1 MRFFPAMVELR
12 NQISN
17 GAIGEVQYVFGTF
30 GFSGGRQV
38 SRLADLELGGGA
50 ILDIGVYT
58 INLATMI
65 FGEEPETI
73 QSSGWL
79 MPSGADEFAAMTFK

>member
-1 MRFFPAMVELR
+1 MVELR
-12 NQISN
+12 NQISS
-17 GAIGEVQYVFGTF
+17 GAIGEVQYISSTF
-30 GFSGGRQV
+30 GLSGGRQR
-38 SRLADLELGGGA
+38 SRFTCLELGGGA
-50 ILDIGVYT
+50 ILDFGMYV

-79 MPSGADEFAAMTFK
+79 MPSGPDEFAAMILK